1 MDSPTSTTSTAS
13 KLTASNFLPTWA
25 RAIRLH
31 QWVKN
36 ALIFLPALLGH
47 VLLHRQMLSLSLI
60 AFVSFGLCASSV
72 YLTNDLFDLRADRAH
87 PRKRFR
93 PLASGAITPRAGIVA
108 AVALFVGGAA
118 LAFSVNTGFVLVLS
132 CYYVVTW
139 SYSVRLK
146 RIALLD
152 VMILAGLYTI
162 RIIAGAVATDVAPSF
177 WLLAFSVFVF
187 LSLALIKRYAEV
199 VGTRAS
205 DSASTSHRPYG
216 PEDMPLILSLGT
228 AAGYSAIVV
237 IALYINSPESQ
248 AIYHHHKPLWLI
260 CPLMLFWISRTWL
273 LTARGKMQDDPVVFA
288 VRDPISLVMLALIVL
303 IVLAAI

>member
-1 MDSPTSTTSTAS
+1 MDSATSTSG
-13 KLTASNFLPTWA
+13 KLTASTFLPTWA

-36 ALIFLPALLGH
+36 ALIFLPPMLGH
-47 VLLHRQMLSLSLI
+47 VLLRPQILSASVL
-60 AFVSFGLCASSV
+60 AFLSFGLCASSV
-72 YLTNDLFDLRADRAH
+72 YLTNDLFDLSADRAH

-108 AVALFVGGAA
+108 AVLLFVAGAV
-118 LAFSVNTGFVLVLS
+118 LAFLVNIGFVLVLA

-146 RIALLD
+146 RVALLD

-199 VGTRAS
+199 VGTRGS
-205 DSASTSHRPYG
+205 ESSSSSHRPYG

-237 IALYINSPESQ
+237 IALYINSPESL

-288 VRDPISLVMLALIVL
+288 VRDPISLLMLALIVL
-303 IVLAAI
+303 IVFAAI